1 MSRDRRSQASA
12 MRPNRASGAP
22 RLISRGRWQ
31 ALFGCVLGLISFAVL
46 ARSPLEP
53 VTEDMPPLKTLDF
66 TVAPPTGE
74 HWLYYQRAFPG
85 YVTFR
90 KQDPIKK
97 VLPGGEHLSFI
108 IEIKAEK
115 FPGHD
120 LSTGAGLEAALK
132 SALYDSPDVYKYGM
146 LRVQGF
152 TWQDTDCASYLM
164 AREEPQMLDGKP
176 VVFVWQTEGIFC
188 RHPANPDVAVTG
200 LFQERRLDTLPS
212 RLDDVLRA
220 EAEQTLQSIRFLP
233 AAK

>member
-1 MSRDRRSQASA
+1 MSRNRLSQARA
-12 MRPNRASGAP
+12 MRPNKASSA
-22 RLISRGRWQ
+22 RQFFSRGLWR
-31 ALFGCVLGLISFAVL
+31 AFVGCMLGLLSFGAL

-66 TVAPPTGE
+66 TVAAPVGE
-74 HWLYYQRAFPG
+74 HWLYFRRAEPG

-97 VLPGGEHLSFI
+97 ALPGGEHLSFI

-115 FPGHD
+115 FRGHD
-120 LSTGAGLEAALK
+120 LMTEAGLEAALK

-152 TWQDTDCASYLM
+152 AWQDTDCASYLM
-164 AREEPQMLDGKP
+164 SREEPEIVDGKP
-176 VVFVWQTEGIFC
+176 LVFVWSTEGFFC
-188 RHPANPDVAVTG
+188 RHPADPEIAVTG
-200 LFQERRLDTLPS
+200 LFQERRLATMPS

-220 EAEQTLQSIRFLP
+220 EAEQTLQSVRFTP
-233 AAK
+233 SSK